1 MTTQPVSTT
10 TEAPADVTP
19 ESIAALDAAY
29 RAAKPVRKTPA
40 RKATAT
46 KAAPAKDV
54 LAQAAEAVQAAIPTT
69 GRLGEMAAAAKSRAA
84 AAAKAAPAKK
94 AAAKK
99 VTEVK
104 AAPGGMSAAAKAA
117 PGDALTAHFAEV
129 FAAVEPGTF
138 IKARTIYDTITK
150 TFPSADERPSIHT
163 VFARCR
169 GTKLPEGVIGQAV
182 PCGATKAG
190 K

>member
-1 MTTQPVSTT
+1 MTVQSVSTT

-40 RKATAT
+40 RKATAAK
-46 KAAPAKDV
+46 KAAPAK
-54 LAQAAEAVQAAIPTT
+54 AATKAP
-69 GRLGEMAAAAKSRAA
+69 
-84 AAAKAAPAKK
+84 AKAAPAKAPATK
-94 AAAKK
+94 AAA
-99 VTEVK
+99 
-104 AAPGGMSAAAKAA
+104 APAG
-117 PGDALTAHFAEV
+117 PDALTAHIAEV